1 MGSSNEK
8 AKELLYFL
16 KVKSAIIVLF
26 FLFLSWYNILS
37 KQLFTCL
44 SLLLSIELLLNA
56 ALDSLGDCSVY
67 IKLLKIFLWKQLC
80 VTGIW
85 QTGDSY
91 HVFESLKSSNV
102 LNLLIKLKSTVSMWR
117 QFTTTVTPPT
127 PFVSGRLFK
136 SLQVLFSSF
145 PTVMQ
150 SWPVM
155 EETENEE
162 CHFDETALWQLRA
175 SLICN

>member
-1 MGSSNEK
+1 MCYRHLTDRWQLSCFWVFK
-8 AKELLYFL
+8 VFKCL
-16 KVKSAIIVLF
+16 KFANKIEINCIYVTPIHNNSHPSHPVCERQIKLSA
-26 FLFLSWYNILS
+26 SWCKRREPNP
-37 KQLFTCL
+37 T
-44 SLLLSIELLLNA
+44 SLLLVSHLTLVFMSLFCRR
-56 ALDSLGDCSVY
+56 DS
-67 IKLLKIFLWKQLC
+67 KLCCKP
-80 VTGIW
+80 VTCLIW
-85 QTGDSY
+85 
-91 HVFESLKSSNV
+91 
-102 LNLLIKLKSTVSMWR
+102 
-117 QFTTTVTPPT
+117 
-127 PFVSGRLFK
+127 LFK